1 MDTTVSFMKSV
12 VVLVASPSPKSVN
25 RKLANTLEKLAEG
38 RLTFDYVDLFDL
50 PYYDNDLWANPPA
63 VVTDL
68 KRRVEAADAAL
79 IVTPEYNRSFPGVL
93 KNALDW
99 ASRPYAQSSWMD
111 KPTAVIGATPGPIGT
126 AAGQGH
132 LRSVLPVYGMIVMG
146 QPEVYFQM
154 KPDLITD
161 SLEITDETT
170 FAFLNGWVEK
180 FSAFIARHGEVKP
193 EAIAAE

>member
-1 MDTTVSFMKSV
+1 MKNV

-25 RKLANTLEKLAEG
+25 RKLANTLEKLSEG
-38 RLTFDYVDLFDL
+38 KLKFDYPDLFAL
-50 PYYDNDLWANPPA
+50 PYYDDHLWANPPA
-63 VVTDL
+63 VITDL

-111 KPTAVIGATPGPIGT
+111 KPTALVGATPGATGT

-132 LRSVLPVYGMIVMG
+132 LRSVLPVYGMLVMG
-146 QPEVYFQM
+146 QPEVYFNM
-154 KPDLITD
+154 KPGLITD
-161 SLEITDETT
+161 ELEITDETT
-170 FAFLNGWVEK
+170 FAFLNGWVQK
-180 FSAFIARHGEVKP
+180 FSAFIERHGVDKA

>member
-1 MDTTVSFMKSV
+1 MKNV

-38 RLTFDYVDLFDL
+38 KLRFDYLDIFNL

-63 VVTDL
+63 VITEL

-79 IVTPEYNRSFPGVL
+79 IVTPEYNRSVPGVL

-111 KPTAVIGATPGPIGT
+111 MPTALVGATPGATGT

-132 LRSVLPVYGMIVMG
+132 LRSILPVYGMLVMG
-146 QPEVYFQM
+146 QPEVYFNM
-154 KPDLITD
+154 KPGLITD
-161 SLEITDETT
+161 DLEITDETT
-170 FAFLNGWVEK
+170 FAFLNGWVQK
-180 FSAFIARHGEVKP
+180 FTAFIERHGTDKAA
-193 EAIAAE
+193 AIAAE

>member
-1 MDTTVSFMKSV
+1 MVSFMKNV

-38 RLTFDYVDLFDL
+38 KLRFDYLDIFNL

-63 VVTDL
+63 VITEL

-79 IVTPEYNRSFPGVL
+79 IVTPEYNRSVPGVL

-111 KPTAVIGATPGPIGT
+111 MPTALVGATPGATGT

-132 LRSVLPVYGMIVMG
+132 LRSILPVYGMLVMG
-146 QPEVYFQM
+146 QPEVYFNM
-154 KPDLITD
+154 KPGLITD
-161 SLEITDETT
+161 DLEITDETT
-170 FAFLNGWVEK
+170 FAFLNGWVQK
-180 FSAFIARHGEVKP
+180 FTAFIERHGTDKAA
-193 EAIAAE
+193 AIAAE